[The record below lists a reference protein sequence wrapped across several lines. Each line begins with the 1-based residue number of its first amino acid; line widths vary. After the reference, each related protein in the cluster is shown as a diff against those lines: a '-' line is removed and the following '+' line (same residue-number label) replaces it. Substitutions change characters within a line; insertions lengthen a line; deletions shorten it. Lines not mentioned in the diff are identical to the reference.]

1 MQLPST
7 SREREPPE
15 RGLTSLVLPAY
26 NPGGLLD
33 RTWSDVRQFLRCAP
47 GSWEIL
53 FVCDG
58 CTDGTSERLAEITSE
73 HTGQVRVLSY
83 APNRGKGHAVRQ
95 GLLAARGQWRLFT
108 DVDLAYS
115 FEDILRVAGVLW
127 AGADVAIASR
137 LHPHSRL
144 VLPPWLQGY
153 VYRRHLQSLVF
164 SWLVR
169 LLLPLEQR
177 DTQAGL
183 KGLTAQAA
191 RRVLPHLR
199 CPGFEFDCEL
209 LTACARFGL
218 PVTEVP
224 VCVRYENTVSTTNL
238 HGMARMARELWKI
251 RRAWK
256 NVPVAS
262 PESPEFQEQREAA

>member
-1 MQLPST
+1 MQLPRT
-7 SREREPPE
+7 SREPE

-26 NPGGLLD
+26 NPGTILD
-33 RTWSDVRQFLRCAP
+33 HTWKEIQEFLHSAP
-47 GSWEIL
+47 GRWEVL

-58 CTDGTSERLAEITSE
+58 CTDGTVERLADFTQQ

-83 APNRGKGHAVRQ
+83 TPNQGKGHAVRQ
-95 GLLAARGQWRLFT
+95 GLLAARGQWRIFT

-115 FEDILRVAGVLW
+115 FEDILRVAGALW
-127 AGADVAIASR
+127 NGAEVAIASR
-137 LHPHSRL
+137 LHPQSRL
-144 VLPPWLQGY
+144 LLPPWLQGY

-169 LLLPLEQR
+169 LLLPLGQR

-183 KGLTAQAA
+183 KGLSAPAA
-191 RRVLPHLR
+191 ERILPHLR

-218 PVTEVP
+218 QVTEVP
-224 VCVRYENTVSTTNL
+224 VCVRYENTVSTTSV
-238 HGMARMARELWKI
+238 HGMARMVRELWKI

-256 NVPVAS
+256 TVPTAS
-262 PESPEFQEQREAA
+262 AATSLLPQQREAA